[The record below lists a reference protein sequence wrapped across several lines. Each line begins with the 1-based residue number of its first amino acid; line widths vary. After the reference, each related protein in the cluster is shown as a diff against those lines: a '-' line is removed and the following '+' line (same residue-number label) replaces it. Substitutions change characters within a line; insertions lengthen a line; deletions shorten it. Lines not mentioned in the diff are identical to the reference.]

1 MYSLLYHIWKAAGA
15 AFQKGARL
23 APQVGR
29 LTVAGC
35 VERLCSLTLRGK
47 VAASPFETSEPARC
61 RRAEPFETGPPRA
74 ALFHSASNRGSGSR

>member
-1 MYSLLYHIWKAAGA
+1 MYSLLYHIWKVAGA
-15 AFQKGARL
+15 AFQNGARL

-29 LTVAGC
+29 LTAAGC

-61 RRAEPFETGPPRA
+61 RRAEPYEPELPKL
-74 ALFHSASNRGSGSR
+74 ALFYSASNRGSGSR